1 MVFVYSE
8 YSKRLSSHVG
18 IADSSRFD
26 YCSDVLAL
34 KINRTLI
41 TVENLLFEAAIVLN
55 IYVHKKIMRTSDLSS
70 LSIILVEPFSE
81 TCRTPSEEMP
91 PYSQNL

>member
-41 TVENLLFEAAIVLN
+41 TVENLLFLAAIVVN
-55 IYVHKKIMRTSDLSS
+55 IYVHKKLCVLQI
-70 LSIILVEPFSE
+70 
-81 TCRTPSEEMP
+81 
-91 PYSQNL
+91 